1 VADDNELARRS
12 SRGDAA
18 AFDALVERHAT
29 YLYGVAYALCGNS
42 ADAEDLVQETLAGAW
57 KGKFRG
63 ESSARTWLVQIL
75 VRQAAMLHRS
85 RRRHGRPVSLD
96 ADPAGGPAIEATG
109 PTASS
114 SAAARLDLTEM
125 LASLS
130 PEHRAVIVL
139 RELEGMSYD
148 EMARTLGVPQGTV
161 ESRLYRAREELR
173 QRYQGYL

>member
-1 VADDNELARRS
+1 VPDDNELARLS
-12 SRGDAA
+12 GRGDAA
-18 AFDALVERHAT
+18 SFEALVERHAA

-57 KGKFRG
+57 RGKFRG

-96 ADPAGGPAIEATG
+96 SDSGGPAAEATG
-109 PTASS
+109 PSASA
-114 SAAARLDLTEM
+114 SAAARLDLAAM
-125 LASLS
+125 LGSLS
-130 PEHRAVIVL
+130 PEHRLVIVL
-139 RELEGMSYD
+139 RELEGMSYE

-161 ESRLYRAREELR
+161 ESRLHRAREELR
-173 QRYQGYL
+173 RRYQGYV